1 MNSGEFYNAKEHN
14 HISEYRHFPAEIYK
28 KPIEENEIGNE
39 LAHLGQEATTLQKT
53 KKNAKSNGDGAKTIM
68 DKLFNTIK
76 SVATTATVA
85 IAAVAVVSTIATTPP
100 KVELVSL
107 DAGSDYVEYE
117 MTVGDLAEDGN
128 YSIVIST
135 TNEESVLQQVE
146 ENGTY
151 SGRVDGLKPSWEY
164 TLSFVSHDSSL
175 GDITHFRTKFQTDEH
190 VEQQPN
196 APPVPPI
203 TPPDFTVLGVS
214 VVGLNKIDISFAA
227 EDLDENI
234 VLSLATAYDGQE
246 AEIITLSP
254 SDISKGYVRLT
265 VSEYTTS
272 MTVTP
277 TATIL
282 NTTGGESI
290 IEYEPYS
297 HTFDSSLDL
306 DVTVRLTDGNIVF
319 YYRAISRGATHIS
332 ISGDALGGEDILEE
346 IYDSYYT
353 LYYSEEGE
361 LSYTVCLTD
370 ENGTPVL
377 DSRTVTVDTSLQTD
391 YEYDF
396 SYTNPGEVA
405 VTYNEDGTVNFYTTT
420 QFQTDHEELYYQ
432 VMLGDYRFRY
442 TEPVMRAE
450 NLPNTTYPLRYD
462 ICFDLNGIQ
471 YSIYSVYPSGAVNE
485 SNISAEYIATI
496 LDNAVE
502 LTIYDYANSLDL
514 SNVRLVGSN
523 GEEITLTESSFVYSE
538 EDYSYS
544 ASVQFSDALEYVTL
558 YLYADPHKEYLESI
572 GSYKGTST
580 LEISEIFYLEMEDIY
595 E

>member
-14 HISEYRHFPAEIYK
+14 HVSEYRHFPSEIYK

-53 KKNAKSNGDGAKTIM
+53 KKNTKSDGDGSKPIM
-68 DKLFNTIK
+68 DKLFNAIK

-85 IAAVAVVSTIATTPP
+85 IAAVAVASTLVTAPP

-135 TNEESVLQQVE
+135 TNEESVLQPVE

-151 SGRVDGLKPSWEY
+151 NGRVDGLKPSWEY

-175 GDITHFRTKFQTDEH
+175 GDITHFRTKFQTDDH

-196 APPVPPI
+196 APPV
-203 TPPDFTVLGVS
+203 TPPDITVLGVS
-214 VVGLNKIDISFAA
+214 VVGLNKVDVSFTA
-227 EDLDENI
+227 EDLDENSI
-234 VLSLATAYDGQE
+234 LSFATAFDGQE
-246 AEIITLSP
+246 AEIITPSP
-254 SDISKGYVRLT
+254 SDISNGYVRLT

-277 TATIL
+277 TVTIS
-282 NTTGGESI
+282 NTTGDESI

-297 HTFDSSLDL
+297 HVFDNSLDM
-306 DVTVRLTDGNIVF
+306 DVIVRLTDGSIVF
-319 YYRAISRGATHIS
+319 YYKAISQGATHVS
-332 ISGDALGGEDILEE
+332 ISGDVGEGEAILGE

-353 LYYSEEGE
+353 VYYSEEGE

-370 ENGTPVL
+370 ENGTPIS
-377 DSRTVTVDTSLQTD
+377 DSCTVTVDTSLQTD

-396 SYTNPGEVA
+396 SYRNPGEVA
-405 VTYNEDGTVNFYTTT
+405 VTYNEDGTVNFYTTI

-442 TEPVMRAE
+442 TQPVMRAE
-450 NLPNTTYPLRYD
+450 NLPNTTYPMRYD
-462 ICFDLNGIQ
+462 VCFDLNGIQ
-471 YSIYSVYPSGAVNE
+471 YSIYSVYPSGTVNE
-485 SNISAEYIATI
+485 SYIPAEYIATI

-523 GEEITLTESSFVYSE
+523 GEEIALVESSFVYSE
-538 EDYSYS
+538 EDFSYS

-558 YLYADPHKEYLESI
+558 YLYYDPHKDYLESI
-572 GSYKGTST
+572 GGYKGKSPV
-580 LEISEIFYLEMEDIY
+580 EINEIFYP
-595 E
+595 